1 MTGTQQ
7 DHGIDFTVDTGNLY
21 REEAITDVK
30 VASIRRLTPIKM
42 DGSEDPSRTPI
53 FIGQT
58 ELMSPEGPVPLQAR
72 LEAASFDEAVAA
84 FPEAM
89 NRALADMVERIK
101 EMQREQSQEK
111 TDSRIIV
118 PGFSGGM

>member
-1 MTGTQQ
+1 MTGNQQ

-84 FPEAM
+84 FPDAM

-111 TDSRIIV
+111 ADSRIIV
-118 PGFSGGM
+118 PGYSGGM

>member
-1 MTGTQQ
+1 MTGNEQ

-30 VASIRRLTPIKM
+30 VASIRRLIPIKM

>member
-1 MTGTQQ
+1 MTGNQQ

-30 VASIRRLTPIKM
+30 VASIRRLIPIKM

>member
-1 MTGTQQ
+1 MTMNQQ
-7 DHGIDFTVDTGNLY
+7 NHSIDFTIDTSNLY

-30 VASIRRLTPIKM
+30 VASIRRLVPIHM
-42 DGSEDPSRTPI
+42 DGSEDTSRTPI

-72 LEAASFDEAVAA
+72 LDAGNFSEAVEA
-84 FPEAM
+84 FPQAM
-89 NRALADMVERIK
+89 NQALAEMVEKIR
-101 EMQREQSQEK
+101 EMQRQQSEEK

-118 PGFSGGM
+118 PGFSGGI